1 MKNLNLNGKN
11 FFIVNNKEALR
22 NKEHT
27 ITDPT
32 LLNPKNIIS
41 NGSEADPTSSPNQH
55 SKNSLQKTNIAKIRH
70 KSFMADHSNIN
81 SEIKSILKKNKMSNY
96 DSVESAIL
104 NNRGY
109 KINVVPL
116 SF

>member
-1 MKNLNLNGKN
+1 
-11 FFIVNNKEALR
+11 
-22 NKEHT
+22 
-27 ITDPT
+27 
-32 LLNPKNIIS
+32 
-41 NGSEADPTSSPNQH
+41 
-55 SKNSLQKTNIAKIRH
+55 
-70 KSFMADHSNIN
+70 MADHSNIN